1 MFFDRC
7 LSHGAA
13 IAMLALSSPASA
25 QDSVDAENLAVILTA
40 AEVAL
45 VSASDFRD
53 RYEQGIEVFS
63 FEVEFSARNWA
74 MQTEIV
80 LSDGSSGNI
89 QYTGFRWGDEATDW
103 SVDFS
108 GAGQIGDDSVS
119 ILGKGEWRFNQE
131 IGTHDV
137 MNFSQA
143 TRIGLNSWW
152 HFTYGAELI
161 LGAAAGVGAGIG
173 TSTVTSPLGG
183 IAIGVTAGTAAA
195 NQAVSLSENIRKNF
209 FTENDEVPSPPSER
223 PAIPTVPETSDDLAP
238 RSNRTVVVVFTDL
251 GEVEGHGPNEN
262 TFLFGK
268 IDYQNNTIVGE
279 VQFQ

>member
-13 IAMLALSSPASA
+13 ILMLALSSPASA
-25 QDSVDAENLAVILTA
+25 QDAVDAENLAVILTA

-45 VSASDFRD
+45 VSASDFHD
-53 RYEQGIEVFS
+53 RYEQGVEVFS
-63 FEVEFSARNWA
+63 FEANFSARNWS
-74 MQTEIV
+74 MQAEII
-80 LSDGSSGNI
+80 LGDGSSGNI
-89 QYTGFRWGDEATDW
+89 QYTGFRWGEEATDW

-108 GAGQIGDDSVS
+108 GAGQIGEEVIS
-119 ILGKGEWRFNQE
+119 ILGTGDWVFNQE

-143 TRIGLNSWW
+143 TKIGSNSWW
-152 HFTYGAELI
+152 HFTYAAELI

-195 NQAVSLSENIRKNF
+195 NQAVSLSENIRENF
-209 FTENDEVPSPPSER
+209 FTEDDEVPSPPSAR
-223 PAIPTVPETSDDLAP
+223 PDVPAVPETGDDLAP
-238 RSNRTVVVVFTDL
+238 QENRTVVVVFNDS
-251 GEVEGHGPNEN
+251 GEIEGHGPNEN
-262 TFLFGK
+262 TFIFGK
-268 IDYQNNTIVGE
+268 IDYQNNSIAGE
-279 VQFQ
+279 VQFR